1 MADQKRKT
9 VIFVANRKAAR
20 SIARHKGKLIGVK
33 KMNAVEASKNKQRH
47 NRWGTKKSTHRIPAK
62 NQPMSWFAKNWR
74 EMAEKNVERQY
85 MLSRDAG
92 QFVSHL

>member
-47 NRWGTKKSTHRIPAK
+47 NRWGTKKSTHRKPSDNK
-62 NQPMSWFAKNWR
+62 PMSWFANNWR
-74 EMAEKNVERQY
+74 EMATKDTERQY
-85 MLSRDAG
+85 MLHRNLNQPSY
-92 QFVSHL
+92 L

>member
-47 NRWGTKKSTHRIPAK
+47 NRWGTKKSTHRKPSDNK
-62 NQPMSWFAKNWR
+62 PMSWFANNWR
-74 EMAEKNVERQY
+74 EMAEKNVEHLYVQHR
-85 MLSRDAG
+85 RAP
-92 QFVSHL
+92 FFISHL